1 MNLSLSS
8 RRVGDVVVLT
18 CGGRIVA
25 GEEAQLLQ
33 TRVHGLL
40 AEGSDFVLHLG
51 EVTFIDSS
59 GMGALVR
66 LLSNSRAKGGDL
78 KICALGD
85 VVRKTFQLTNLL
97 SVFDTYD
104 TDEQAIAAFY
114 RKPRAAKKDSEDGL
128 PRILCVDD
136 SVDVLAYLREIL
148 RGAGYKPLTTAN
160 MHDALIL
167 MRAAKVDMLVLGT
180 KFSSENNQALFHK
193 INASIAQILLHHEF
207 SRQDAAEAGQK
218 ILREIRSHIE
228 TSRQQR

>member
-33 TRVHGLL
+33 TRLHGLL
-40 AEGSDFVLHLG
+40 VEGSDFVLHLG

-193 INASIAQILLHHEF
+193 INASIPQIPLHHEF

-218 ILREIRSHIE
+218 ILLEIRSHIE
-228 TSRQQR
+228 ASRHQR